1 MDKKLQF
8 TNKSK
13 SLTPSTFFQ
22 QFSAE
27 ENKSLNENRDIQSN
41 RSGQRQQFE
50 IQNSKPEKLHEGD
63 IQISYQQ
70 IQGDLNDSFQNSL
83 KEVDNNQVLNLS
95 QQPFNQPISN
105 QSYRL
110 EEQTNCLFQS
120 KQSQLKVDQNQ
131 LIQWSNQEDK
141 PFYFQKN
148 VKQASR
154 KNIETIQSSQ
164 NFEQNKQIQ
173 LSLKNSMVKSEN
185 KKFSSKKQLKS
196 DDKVRFSHI
205 QIQDEM
211 IYEKDL
217 KKIGTRVN
225 TILKSQYLSQHDLNS
240 QQNFKQNFQKAN
252 NIISRLLN
260 SSMNRILRIKQNV
273 KDFVQNLKIR
283 RSNIRLCDLSEKEFE
298 VVNDLSHFFNQK
310 IQRHQRLQIFIIF
323 SRIFKLSSQ
332 LAVFMPTNMF
342 RVIWDLVQVA
352 FTYIFFYFYSILIFF
367 DQSDL
372 GTRLIQEVSSYA
384 FIIFFLDILVSLNTS
399 FFDKDVIIKQRKL
412 IAKQYFLSS
421 IFITDLVSMFAL
433 GSKVFY
439 PNTFAINNL
448 NQNIFVFG
456 LNILIFL
463 KVNGI
468 SHKKKRFDY
477 IFTLTENQK
486 HISKLFNQIASV
498 ITVAHIAAIGLY
510 LVGVQESNYNHI
522 NWLDKINIQSY
533 TYYQKYTYSIYWSIT
548 TMTTE
553 QKDRDKQQ
561 EDKILSVLSNK
572 LRDEITQEINSK
584 ILNNCLIFSSNFSQS
599 TLNKII
605 FIMEEILVYPNQV
618 IINEDQ
624 CDDSSI
630 YFIQNGQIEIYQ
642 QKDQKQNV
650 ISVIKILN
658 SGEVFGELS
667 FFSGLQ
673 RQASAR
679 SVNLSTLYKISREE
693 FIKVLKENNEDFESF
708 KMMQDQIIFQKDI
721 SISHSLCYYCN
732 SKNHI
737 VKECPRT
744 HKYFDKQFIILKQNF
759 SVFQDRTYKER
770 NYFKNKKSKIN
781 RYKHNLEEIQQ
792 LIQNVLKSNEG
803 NCLEFIKYDNIMT
816 DSSQSQNA
824 KDNNSYEDEEE
835 EEEGESS
842 MQVPIKI
849 EEKVNENNLK
859 NSKKNQQNERI
870 EKQVKSINNLNSILI
885 NNEDPEQLTNLENQI
900 QSFHSNLIYENQE
913 FAKATSNITNS
924 QAKMKSFETTDCMD
938 QNNLQESQSL
948 NPQKSGYYT
957 ESNKVFYKK
966 ETKPEFQCQTQNQ
979 DDQGEDEQYLQ
990 NSKKLDFQKSLQ
1002 KNTQLTEYLKSQIK
1016 QGPCYNNL
1024 NKQNCKSVSSQSID
1038 DNSLTQAQ
1046 DNQIQKSINIQNN
1059 KSKQKL
1065 NRLSIVKKE
1074 SSKLNQLTNQNQ
1086 NELRSSVE
1094 QMILQNIISL
1104 SLMQDQKS
1112 QQLSIRENTE
1122 NTSSQKFNNKIN
1134 TRTKGKDS
1142 SQNKNQLQQQQSER
1156 QKQNSNE
1163 NLQFF
1168 ERFSKMVQE
1177 SQLPLLLQLTAGKSF
1192 IQDSQFMAQNSMD
1205 YFDKMQQFR
1214 KFYPKNNF
1222 DKILNKLKIAQQQ
1235 QKKQKKIKLASRE
1248 RRQNIAYFNQ
1258 MTLSILQENNNFIRL
1273 FEQDYDL
1280 NSYKPTNLS
1289 YGTKMLQ
1296 GVKYPIF
1303 NTSKSRC

>member
-548 TMTTE
+548 TMTTVGYGDISATNSIE
-553 QKDRDKQQ
+553 ALYMTISM
-561 EDKILSVLSNK
+561 ILFSCVFAYSINNIGFIL
-572 LRDEITQEINSK
+572 QEIEKSSK
-584 ILNNCLIFSSNFSQS
+584 QLNDDITTIQS
-599 TLNKII
+599 
-605 FIMEEILVYPNQV
+605 
-618 IINEDQ
+618 
-624 CDDSSI
+624 
-630 YFIQNGQIEIYQ
+630 
-642 QKDQKQNV
+642 
-650 ISVIKILN
+650 
-658 SGEVFGELS
+658 
-667 FFSGLQ
+667 
-673 RQASAR
+673 
-679 SVNLSTLYKISREE
+679 
-693 FIKVLKENNEDFESF
+693 
-708 KMMQDQIIFQKDI
+708 
-721 SISHSLCYYCN
+721 
-732 SKNHI
+732 
-737 VKECPRT
+737 
-744 HKYFDKQFIILKQNF
+744 
-759 SVFQDRTYKER
+759 
-770 NYFKNKKSKIN
+770 N